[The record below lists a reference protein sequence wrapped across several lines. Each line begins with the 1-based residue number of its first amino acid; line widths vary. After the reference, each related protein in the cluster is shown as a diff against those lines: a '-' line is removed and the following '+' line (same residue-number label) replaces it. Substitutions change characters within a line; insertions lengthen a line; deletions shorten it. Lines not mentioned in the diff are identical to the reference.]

1 MIPRFAA
8 AALISVLM
16 FSTFAFA
23 SQLDILIVSG
33 ASTNPVTI
41 YPGDLVTVT
50 FNVQNIS
57 GTGQPANEVVP
68 SLILNSNDFTP
79 VKVSEELGTIGSRSF
94 KAVSLR
100 FQVNP
105 DVLPG
110 IYNIPVSISYL
121 NGSTPLVHNGEITL
135 DLSACKTLK
144 IDTIMLSSQTPHI
157 GESLEV
163 VASVSNPCQNFARDV
178 KVELKPVTNA
188 TIAPFIVPEGTVKK
202 IGDINPGA
210 SRDVSFLLSLSD
222 RVTAQAYVFLLDANC
237 DGCKTNSTNQFS
249 FLALGEPD
257 LVFSNIEYSVENV
270 LGGSDK
276 QIMQGSPFTLS
287 IQLDNIGE
295 EKAKGVEVSVD
306 FGDGIE
312 GSSKSFLG
320 NIDPDD
326 SGAAVFSLLAAYD
339 AKPGDN
345 PGTIA
350 VSYTDE
356 LGERQVI
363 EEDYSLF
370 IHEQPPTSPV
380 VYIILLA
387 FILAVVGAVY
397 FVAKFIFRQLAIRK
411 AQQSR

>member
-188 TIAPFIVPEGTVKK
+188 TIAPFIVPEGSVKK

-210 SRDVSFLLSLSD
+210 SRDVSFLLSRSD

-249 FLALGEPD
+249 FLELGEPD
-257 LVFSNIEYSVENV
+257 LVFSNIEYSV
-270 LGGSDK
+270 
-276 QIMQGSPFTLS
+276 
-287 IQLDNIGE
+287 
-295 EKAKGVEVSVD
+295 
-306 FGDGIE
+306 
-312 GSSKSFLG
+312 
-320 NIDPDD
+320 
-326 SGAAVFSLLAAYD
+326 
-339 AKPGDN
+339 
-345 PGTIA
+345 
-350 VSYTDE
+350 
-356 LGERQVI
+356 
-363 EEDYSLF
+363 
-370 IHEQPPTSPV
+370 
-380 VYIILLA
+380 
-387 FILAVVGAVY
+387 
-397 FVAKFIFRQLAIRK
+397 
-411 AQQSR
+411 